1 MSCLSSTANRKK
13 PQLRLGLLVAVIASL
28 LPVTGCTA
36 RRGGEAPLAQA
47 AAGDQASLVAA
58 AEHFLRV
65 FDNLEFESFE
75 AAWSSSRSVFFP
87 FHDTPERVE
96 GAAVGERFRQFFA
109 DVRSTRP
116 GPPYLHLEPRELRAE
131 VIGDGGLVTFMLG
144 RAPGEVSR
152 RTAFFVRER
161 GAWKLRHLH
170 ASNMP
175 AAEPPK

>member
-1 MSCLSSTANRKK
+1 MAAPAPGLSSELMR
-13 PQLRLGLLVAVIASL
+13 LRILVILTVATTLFSACASS
-28 LPVTGCTA
+28 
-36 RRGGEAPLAQA
+36 GGGQVPLTQGAAGEQA
-47 AAGDQASLVAA
+47 ALVSA

-65 FDNLEFESFE
+65 FDNLEFEPFE

-87 FHDTPERVE
+87 FRDTPERVE

-109 DVRSTRP
+109 EVRSTRP

-131 VIGDGGLVTFMLG
+131 VMGDAGLVTFMLG